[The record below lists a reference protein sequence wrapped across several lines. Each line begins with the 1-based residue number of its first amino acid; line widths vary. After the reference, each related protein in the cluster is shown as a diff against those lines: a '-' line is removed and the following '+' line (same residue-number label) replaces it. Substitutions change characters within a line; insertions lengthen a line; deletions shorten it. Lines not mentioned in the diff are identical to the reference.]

1 MRLVTVS
8 YMPKDICSSSLPKAG
23 KASVGEGDGY
33 LKYITVRTAPL
44 LAGLSSGFHHP
55 EFFELGVGEGAL
67 FLLGTMR
74 PLVVR
79 RYGFEVTIPAFV
91 S

>member
-1 MRLVTVS
+1 MMSCGSAWVVAAAGQRLREATT
-8 YMPKDICSSSLPKAG
+8 
-23 KASVGEGDGY
+23 GDGY

-67 FLLGTMR
+67 FRLGTMR